1 MSLLTREAVWRLFGR
16 TTATLDQLLYVTG
29 STPSLATLT
38 AAARTI
44 LARPVPGAGLL
55 DGLLQRKHFLAC
67 PGGTTRNQFGFS
79 GAGTTAGTV
88 ASADNA
94 NGAAQSFTTSNVSG
108 NVASVTTATADLIR
122 REWGGVRVC
131 CFETPSD
138 LTSIRLLIGVTSASL
153 GSSATPVNHCC
164 VLRYDTGASDTGWVV
179 RTGDGANGTSSSQ
192 VAAIAASTRY
202 WLVLVMKASSIE
214 VYLGTDPDAL
224 TLVHTATGTLP
235 GASTGVYLWAS
246 VTTLTNATRQFLW
259 SHFTAVHK

>member
-1 MSLLTREAVWRLFGR
+1 MSLLTREAVFRLFGR
-16 TTATLDQLLYVTG
+16 ASTTLDQLLYVTG
-29 STPSLATLT
+29 TTPGLATLT
-38 AAARTI
+38 AAARTV
-44 LARPVPGAGLL
+44 LARPVPAAGLL
-55 DGLLQRKHFLAC
+55 DALLQRKHFLAC

-79 GAGTTAGTV
+79 GAGTTAGTI

-94 NGAAQSFTTSNVSG
+94 NGAAQSFTTTSSSG
-108 NVASVTTATADLIR
+108 NVASVTTPTADLIR
-122 REWGGVRVC
+122 RDWLGARVV

-138 LTSIRLLIGVTSASL
+138 LTNIRLLLGVTSAGL

-179 RTGDGANGTSSSQ
+179 RTGDGASGTTSSQ

-214 VYLGTDPDAL
+214 VYLGTDPEAL

-235 GASTGVYLWAS
+235 GATTGCYLWAS
-246 VTTLTNATRQFLW
+246 VTTLTNATRQLLW
-259 SHFTAVHK
+259 SHFTAVHR